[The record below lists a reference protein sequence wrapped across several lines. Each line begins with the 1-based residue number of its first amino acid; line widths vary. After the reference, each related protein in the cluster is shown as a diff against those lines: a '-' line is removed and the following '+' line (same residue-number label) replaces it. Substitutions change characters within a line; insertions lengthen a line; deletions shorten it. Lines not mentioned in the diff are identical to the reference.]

1 MSVVKHIVDQR
12 KKEVWIGMTQI
23 YFPEGIKL
31 YEKENLNAVSS
42 LEQLR
47 LAQKRGMILEGL
59 AVACT
64 AEHDLV
70 VELPCGR
77 AVIPR
82 TECARGIAEGTTRD
96 IAILSRVGRP
106 VSFVVTD
113 AQSQPIRLS
122 RRLAQEQTV
131 AWVFATLE
139 PGDIIAARVTH

>member
-1 MSVVKHIVDQR
+1 
-12 KKEVWIGMTQI
+12 MTQI

-31 YEKENLNAVSS
+31 YEKENLNVVSS

-77 AVIPR
+77 ADR
-82 TECARGIAEGTTRD
+82 K
-96 IAILSRVGRP
+96 S
-106 VSFVVTD
+106 VV
-113 AQSQPIRLS
+113 
-122 RRLAQEQTV
+122 
-131 AWVFATLE
+131 
-139 PGDIIAARVTH
+139 